1 MAIKAYASDL
11 PLDIADQL
19 QQSAWRLLRVLRTV
33 RSTEGL
39 STSKLGVLGCLR
51 RDGLATA
58 AELASY
64 LHVQPQSLTRMI
76 EDLERRCLITRR
88 TNTEDRRQSLLEI
101 TDAGTQ
107 ILSETVC
114 EQRAFLAQA
123 IMNVL
128 THPEQELIR
137 LSAELMNKLATAT
150 EALIVAPDAKK

>member
-1 MAIKAYASDL
+1 MEAAVHPSTL
-11 PLDIADQL
+11 TLDIADQL

-33 RSTEGL
+33 RSSDGL
-39 STSKLGVLGCLR
+39 STSKLGVLGCLH

-76 EDLERRCLITRR
+76 DDLEGRSLITRR

-107 ILSETVC
+107 TLRETVR
-114 EQRAFLAQA
+114 EQREFLAQA
-123 IMNVL
+123 IMEEL

-137 LSAELMNKLATAT
+137 LSAELIDKLATAT
-150 EALIVAPDAKK
+150 EALIDTLDAKK

>member
-1 MAIKAYASDL
+1 MIMKTHPSDL
-11 PLDIADQL
+11 TLDIADQL
-19 QQSAWRLLRVLRTV
+19 QQSSWRLLRALRAV

-39 STSKLGVLGCLR
+39 STSKLGVLGCLH

-58 AELASY
+58 AGLASY

-88 TNTEDRRQSLLEI
+88 TNTEDRRQNLLEI

-107 ILSETVC
+107 ILRDTVR
-114 EQRAFLAQA
+114 EQRKILAQA
-123 IMNVL
+123 MINEL

-137 LSAELMNKLATAT
+137 VSAELMDKLATAT
-150 EALIVAPDAKK
+150 EALIVTPDSKK